1 MTADHRCEPV
11 YDTAGNVIGRA
22 LVDPGMSDAGRDAL
36 AALVAAVRREMAA
49 EDDADPEAAAE
60 HGRRQQAA
68 VERIRAKV
76 ARRRGEAR

>member
-36 AALVAAVRREMAA
+36 AELVAAAIRRHDALDA
-49 EDDADPEAAAE
+49 ADPEAAAVRA
-60 HGRRQQAA
+60 GRQ
-68 VERIRAKV
+68 ERMR
-76 ARRRGEAR
+76 ARRWRGEAT